1 MRILI
6 YGIGGEF
13 NERPV
18 GIAYDPA
25 TGLSL
30 LRLLAITRASGCS
43 LHGHGLDPLHDTSGE
58 LSLTAAAS
66 MFIEAL
72 DRYPY
77 PLLATADLTDDE

>member
-1 MRILI
+1 MRILV

-30 LRLLAITRASGCS
+30 LRLLRLTRASGCS
-43 LHGHGLDPLHDTSGE
+43 LHGHGLDPLYDTSGE
-58 LSLTAAAS
+58 LSLNSAAS

-77 PLLATADLTDDE
+77 PAMETVDLSDE